1 MMDSSIF
8 KMLLRLAGAYEKL
21 FQDTISNL
29 QAISFNFKCK
39 RNRSQAKM
47 ASGFFC
53 LFFLTAMDA
62 KGSQSS
68 LQFCIAGCCLSF
80 FLLLF
85 LLYVN
90 SFLKRDLKT
99 LSYFPG
105 SFVWWICSNPKTAA
119 ADQRHLPKCGTT
131 ELNTSR

>member
-47 ASGFFC
+47 ASGFFFVC
-53 LFFLTAMDA
+53 FFLTAMGA

-80 FLLLF
+80 F
-85 LLYVN
+85 VVV
-90 SFLKRDLKT
+90 
-99 LSYFPG
+99 
-105 SFVWWICSNPKTAA
+105 FVVC
-119 ADQRHLPKCGTT
+119 
-131 ELNTSR
+131 

>member
-1 MMDSSIF
+1 MLKDPKAVYSSV
-8 KMLLRLAGAYEKL
+8 
-21 FQDTISNL
+21 L
-29 QAISFNFKCK
+29 QAV
-39 RNRSQAKM
+39 A
-47 ASGFFC
+47 C
-53 LFFLTAMDA
+53 L
-62 KGSQSS
+62 
-68 LQFCIAGCCLSF
+68 

-85 LLYVN
+85 LLFVN

-131 ELNTSR
+131 ELNTSG